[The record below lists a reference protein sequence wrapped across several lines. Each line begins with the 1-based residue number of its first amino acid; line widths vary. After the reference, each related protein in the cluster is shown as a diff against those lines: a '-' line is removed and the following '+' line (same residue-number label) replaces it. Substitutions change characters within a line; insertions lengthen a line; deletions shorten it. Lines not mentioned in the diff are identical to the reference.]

1 MLAER
6 EQNTL
11 ESSRI
16 FSLKGLSSYTKSMQ
30 SQEDVIFRL
39 DYYNFYTDKSEKK
52 VKYDTIM
59 YAFWTARHADIQ
71 QTACNSNGF
80 RLKLDRANG
89 NIFCMMIKE
98 GKRA

>member
-59 YAFWTARHADIQ
+59 YAF
-71 QTACNSNGF
+71 
-80 RLKLDRANG
+80 
-89 NIFCMMIKE
+89 
-98 GKRA
+98 